1 MSCDL
6 KSSFLP
12 GFTNA
17 KKNANFSALSFEFV
31 DFPHEITETNWLIV
45 HSQGLLLSQTVSL
58 QITPLGLSPQG
69 FFFFFCNQLLV
80 IKE

>member
-1 MSCDL
+1 MGFFLKKHPMSCDL

-31 DFPHEITETNWLIV
+31 DFPHEITETNWLFIWSIPSLYQCC
-45 HSQGLLLSQTVSL
+45 HSVASTASM
-58 QITPLGLSPQG
+58 I
-69 FFFFFCNQLLV
+69 
-80 IKE
+80 